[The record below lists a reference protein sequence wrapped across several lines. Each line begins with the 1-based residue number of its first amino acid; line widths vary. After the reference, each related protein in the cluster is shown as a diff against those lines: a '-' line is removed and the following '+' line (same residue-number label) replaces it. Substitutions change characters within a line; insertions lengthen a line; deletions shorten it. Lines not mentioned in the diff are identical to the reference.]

1 MFTLKN
7 IQVPSGNRPQDYVIH
22 NQELTEAV
30 NMSIWLQKPLLLTGA
45 PGTGKTQLAYKV
57 AYELTGITENN
68 MLNGFVPFV
77 KDPFVY
83 NTKTT
88 SSASDLFYYYDAVGH
103 FQKRTIE
110 QPGANG
116 TAISAYPF
124 IQLNALGKA
133 ILQSFGKDRILAS
146 ADLKDLVNL
155 NSFTGDIKDAP
166 GSSVVLIDEIDKA
179 PRDFPNDLLNEIEHY
194 EFRIQE
200 LNKEI
205 RKDKNQK
212 PFPAIVVIMTSNFEK
227 NLPDAFLRRCLFYHI
242 PSPEI
247 EALYKIISSRMTPY
261 LKELYGDQLYDDRQ
275 ITKKLSEF
283 NKAVN
288 EFQLLKE
295 KFKEKKPATSELLEW
310 IKVLEMNQFFTGDTD
325 FKNLTGEQKNILRF
339 TLPILAKT
347 KDDLDILRKE
357 LQLETIST
365 DKQNNGR

>member
-57 AYELTGITENN
+57 AHELTNITENK

-77 KDPFVY
+77 KDPFVF

-103 FQKRTIE
+103 FQKKTLE
-110 QPGANG
+110 QAGANG
-116 TAISAYPF
+116 TGISAHPF

-133 ILQSFGKDRILAS
+133 ILQSFGKNRILAQPE
-146 ADLKDLVNL
+146 LKELVNL
-155 NSFTGDIKDAP
+155 NSFAEDINEAP
-166 GSSVVLIDEIDKA
+166 GSCVVLIDEIDKA

-205 RKDKNQK
+205 KKDKNQK

-242 PSPEI
+242 PSPEK

-261 LKELYGDQLYDDRQ
+261 LKELYGDQLYDDQQ
-275 ITKKLSEF
+275 ISKKLAAF
-283 NKAVN
+283 NKAVD
-288 EFQLLKE
+288 EFLVLKE

-325 FKNLTGEQKNILRF
+325 FKKLTGEQKTILRF

-357 LQLETIST
+357 LQLETISI
-365 DKQNNGR
+365 DKQN

>member
-7 IQVPSGNRPQDYVIH
+7 IQVASGNRPQDYVIH

-57 AYELTGITENN
+57 AFDLAAISENK

-77 KDPFVY
+77 GEPFVF

-103 FQKRTIE
+103 FQKRTV
-110 QPGANG
+110 QQAATDDGR
-116 TAISAYPF
+116 ISAHPF

-133 ILQSFGKDRILAS
+133 IIQSYGKKHILEQP
-146 ADLKDLVNL
+146 DLKELSYL
-155 NSFTGDIKDAP
+155 NGFSEDIADAP
-166 GSSVVLIDEIDKA
+166 GSCVVLIDEIDKA
-179 PRDFPNDLLNEIEHY
+179 PRDFPNDLLNEIEYY

-205 RKDKNQK
+205 KKDKNQK

-242 PSPEI
+242 PSPEK

-261 LKELYGDQLYDDRQ
+261 LKELYGDQLYDDNQ
-275 ITKKLSEF
+275 ISKKLIEF
-283 NKAVN
+283 NKVID
-288 EFQLLKE
+288 EFIVLKE

-310 IKVLEMNQFFTGDTD
+310 IKVLELNQFFNGNTD
-325 FKNLTGEQKNILRF
+325 FKKLTDEQKTVLRF

-347 KDDLDILRKE
+347 KDDLDVLRKE
-357 LQLETIST
+357 LQLETVST
-365 DKQNNGR
+365 DKQA